1 MPNMFNTY
9 PRAELE
15 KVHHIPRA
23 VYQEKEKAIIDACF
37 RQERD
42 PANVLLG
49 FDDVNAKD
57 RVV

>member
-23 VYQEKEKAIIDACF
+23 HFDYIEKKIIDRRF
-37 RQERD
+37 RKKQD
-42 PANVLLG
+42 DANVLLQ
-49 FDDVNAKD
+49 F
-57 RVV
+57 